1 MSKLLNY
8 KIDKISTKSNCIEEK
23 PDTESEIFERQRDL
37 ALLQLEELKDKP
49 GHNLHI
55 RINIEKEEAT
65 EFFL

>member
-1 MSKLLNY
+1 MQ
-8 KIDKISTKSNCIEEK
+8 KSNCIEEK
-23 PDTESEIFERQRDL
+23 PDTESETFERQRDL